1 METHKT
7 MTITKFKPSDLI
19 FDPRTNAVGMV
30 MAIEEKTVDRKI
42 GPTKELWY
50 RVMFFGDAWC
60 VDGKTRDYSVR
71 HGDNMLETYKE
82 EEHKGKLREDAE
94 HNIDDLSRVFIGT
107 SSYDEYP

>member
-60 VDGKTRDYSVR
+60 VDGKT
-71 HGDNMLETYKE
+71 YKE

-107 SSYDEYP
+107 SSYDEYS